1 MRPDTVKKIRIALV
15 EKGWNQVVLSERLGI
30 SPTYLSMI
38 MSGQRDAEN
47 IRKRI
52 AEILQIP
59 FRLLLD

>member
-1 MRPDTVKKIRIALV
+1 MHPDTVKKIRIALV